1 MLITLNQMDLC
12 KIIASSINFEGKAT
26 IEVGIIDGEIVGV
39 LAVDQEL
46 PSSLKQ
52 ASDFPQLAHAA
63 SLAEDKSLVGKASV
77 APEVASSDEDEEDDD
92 NNPPADGSAPKKRK
106 RRTKAEIEA
115 DRLAEEQAQAE
126 AAAEATEAVTPQE
139 ATAEPE
145 VKPEEANPFAE
156 METPAS
162 STGAGFNEIA
172 AEAELDADTPP
183 FDIDEGATVRAEA
196 ELLPEAKEEA
206 TVEATDANDP
216 FADMGVSSAG
226 DELFA
231 QPDNVAVTSV
241 TNQKDGFV
249 EPAVENNDPFAAFN

>member
-52 ASDFPQLAHAA
+52 ASDFPQLADAA
-63 SLAEDKSLVGKASV
+63 SEAKGSNLVNMDILAAG
-77 APEVASSDEDEEDDD
+77 APSSEEEEEEDD
-92 NNPPADGSAPKKRK
+92 NNPPANGTEPKKRK

-145 VKPEEANPFAE
+145 VEPEEANPFAE
-156 METPAS
+156 METPAT

-172 AEAELDADTPP
+172 AEAELDSDTPP

-196 ELLPEAKEEA
+196 ELLPEAKEA
-206 TVEATDANDP
+206 AVEATDANDP

-241 TNQKDGFV
+241 TKQQDGFV